1 MNLQN
6 PSEENLKYMLE
17 KMSAK
22 LDVANQIVFNP
33 DGYDIEKY
41 DDLKFMYDVIMQ
53 KDNFS
58 TSEIHAFI
66 DELRSVRKDT

>member
-1 MNLQN
+1 MNLNN

-17 KMSAK
+17 KMSVK

-33 DGYDIEKY
+33 DGYDIDKY
-41 DDLKFMYDVIMQ
+41 DELKFMYDVIMQ
-53 KDNFS
+53 KDHFS